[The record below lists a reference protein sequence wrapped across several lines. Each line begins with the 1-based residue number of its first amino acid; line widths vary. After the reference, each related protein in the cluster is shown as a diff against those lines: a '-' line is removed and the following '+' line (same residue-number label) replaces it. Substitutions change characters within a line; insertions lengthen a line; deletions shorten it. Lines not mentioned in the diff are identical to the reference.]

1 MKETFKIKPPK
12 RIAIGDPWYYE
23 MFEGKELERL
33 TVDFLRLNHFT
44 AARVVIE
51 ESPIEDM
58 PEYKSLDMTI
68 CLAPKNTIDTYLKGM
83 YYNFQDCAE
92 RPIGVDTA
100 RYRMSVD
107 GREDTIYTGADGIW
121 GDVTEF
127 SHNLK
132 GFRIL
137 DAIMIRIGFPD
148 EFDTFENMKERLN
161 YFFENVQQIENLPV
175 QEIGD
180 DSPSM
185 DEPSL

>member
-23 MFEGKELERL
+23 RYQGKELDRL
-33 TVDFLRLNHFT
+33 TVNFLRPNDFT
-44 AARVVIE
+44 AARVVLE

-58 PEYKSLDMTI
+58 PEYMSLDMTI
-68 CLAPKNTIDTYLKGM
+68 CLAPKKTIDTYLKGM
-83 YYNFQDCAE
+83 YYSFQDCSE
-92 RPIGVDTA
+92 RLIGVDSA
-100 RYRMSVD
+100 KYKMSVD

-127 SHNLK
+127 SHKFK

-137 DAIMIRIGFPD
+137 DALVIRIGFPD
-148 EFDTFENMKERLN
+148 EFDTFESMKERLN

>member
-1 MKETFKIKPPK
+1 
-12 RIAIGDPWYYE
+12 
-23 MFEGKELERL
+23 
-33 TVDFLRLNHFT
+33 
-44 AARVVIE
+44 
-51 ESPIEDM
+51 
-58 PEYKSLDMTI
+58 
-68 CLAPKNTIDTYLKGM
+68 
-83 YYNFQDCAE
+83 
-92 RPIGVDTA
+92 
-100 RYRMSVD
+100 MSVD

-148 EFDTFENMKERLN
+148 EFDTFESMKERLN